1 MLPRPQG
8 GATVK
13 LQPANT
19 AARYRQKRPK
29 ITQKKKKKK
38 EKIRSISRTFPLR
51 SGQIPQFSLSLK
63 AISLQASELLTKR

>member
-29 ITQKKKKKK
+29 ITQKKKKKERK
-38 EKIRSISRTFPLR
+38 NQINLNRLNTAVDAEMPL
-51 SGQIPQFSLSLK
+51 
-63 AISLQASELLTKR
+63 

>member
-29 ITQKKKKKK
+29 SPRKKKKK
-38 EKIRSISRTFPLR
+38 ERKNQINLNRLNTAVDAEMPL
-51 SGQIPQFSLSLK
+51 
-63 AISLQASELLTKR
+63 

>member
-29 ITQKKKKKK
+29 ITQKKKKRKK
-38 EKIRSISRTFPLR
+38 NQINLKDFSFEKWTDTTVQFK
-51 SGQIPQFSLSLK
+51 PQSYFTPGL
-63 AISLQASELLTKR
+63 